1 LLAEAVP
8 PPVLFMRG
16 NLDAL
21 DGRRAALIGTRN
33 ATSSGRSMAVQLGR
47 DLAVAGVHVVSGLAR
62 GIDGGAHRGAL
73 AADGPGR
80 PIAVVGSGLDVVYP
94 AEHRDLWDQVAE
106 RGLLIGEAPPGAP
119 PEPWRFPQRNR
130 IIAALAEVVVVVE
143 SRESGGSLI
152 TVDEAIE
159 RGRPVMAVP
168 GAVSSRAAAG
178 TNRLLRDG
186 AAAVLDVGDVLTAL
200 AIDHLP
206 LAVGLVELRRRPGPA
221 DRAAYEAC
229 QQQPRTLD
237 GLADVLGCGLGA
249 TAMSLARLRQDGW
262 LAESDGWF
270 EAIGAPL

>member
-1 LLAEAVP
+1 VP
-8 PPVLFMRG
+8 PPVLFARG
-16 NLDAL
+16 DLDVL

-33 ATSSGRSMAVQLGR
+33 ATSSGRAMATELGR
-47 DLAVAGVHVVSGLAR
+47 DLARAGVHVVSGLAR

-73 AADGPGR
+73 AAGGPGR

-94 AEHRDLWDQVAE
+94 AEHHDLWDAVAE
-106 RGLLIGEAPPGAP
+106 QGLLLAEAPPGAP

-152 TVDEAIE
+152 TVDEALE

-168 GAVSSRAAAG
+168 GAVASRAAAG

-200 AIDHLP
+200 AIDHVP
-206 LAVGLVELRRRPGPA
+206 LAVGAVELRRRPAPG
-221 DRAAYEAC
+221 DRSAYEAC
-229 QQQPRTLD
+229 QQRPRTLD
-237 GLADVLGCGLGA
+237 GLADVLGCGLGEA
-249 TAMSLARLRQDGW
+249 AMSLARLRQDGW